1 MQHPEDHSSWDVVVE
16 PRRPWWRIDLAE
28 LWHYRDLLMLLV
40 RRDLV
45 AVYKQSLLGSSW
57 QVLQPL
63 LTAVMF
69 AVIFGLMARL
79 STPGIPPLLF
89 YMAGVVPWTF
99 FASVVNR
106 TSGAFITN
114 AALMTKVFY
123 PRLISPLSTTL
134 STAVNFVVMLGAFFV
149 LASGYRLFSDYA
161 WGLDANALA
170 LPILVVVLTLMG
182 MGLGIIVA
190 ALTTKFRD
198 LTFLVTFG
206 VHLLMFMSPV
216 IFPLSL
222 VPEGSRMRRVIE
234 LNPMTPVIEGFRCAL
249 LGTPMEWST
258 MLYPAVFAVVVLAVG
273 IMLFQRIERSFA
285 DLI

>member
-1 MQHPEDHSSWDVVVE
+1 MARSQDEAQWDVVIE
-16 PRRPWWRIDLAE
+16 PRRPWWVIDVRE
-28 LWHYRDLLMLLV
+28 LWNYRDLLLLLV
-40 RRDLV
+40 RRDLLS
-45 AVYKQSLLGSSW
+45 VYKQSLLGPAW
-57 QVLQPL
+57 QVIQPL

-89 YMAGVVPWTF
+89 YLAGVVPWTF

-106 TSGAFITN
+106 TSNAFIQN

-123 PRLISPLSTTL
+123 PRLLSPLATTL
-134 STAVNFVVMLGAFFV
+134 STSVNFLVQLGAFFL
-149 LASGYRLFSDYA
+149 LAIGYRLTGGYA
-161 WGLDANALA
+161 WGLDINALM
-170 LPILVVVLTLMG
+170 LPVLVVVLTIMG

-198 LTFLVTFG
+198 LTFLVSFG
-206 VHLLMFMSPV
+206 IHLLMFMSPV

-222 VPEGSRMRRVIE
+222 VPEGSRMRQVIE
-234 LNPMTPVIEGFRCAL
+234 LNPVTALVEGFRAAL

-258 MLYPAVFAVVVLAVG
+258 LWYPIAFAAVVLVG
-273 IMLFQRIERSFA
+273 GTMLFQRIERTFA